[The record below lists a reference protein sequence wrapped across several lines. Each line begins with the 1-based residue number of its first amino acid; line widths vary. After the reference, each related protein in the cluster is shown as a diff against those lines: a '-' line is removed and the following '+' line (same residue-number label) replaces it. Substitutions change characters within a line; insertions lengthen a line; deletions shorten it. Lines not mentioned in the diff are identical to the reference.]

1 MKERPFYF
9 AYFIASAFFVKPFMK
24 EVKIMKLSRI

>member
-9 AYFIASAFFVKPFMK
+9 ASFIASAFFVNPFVK
-24 EVKIMKLSRI
+24 EVKIMKLSKI